1 MNRNSGRAF
10 RCVLLAGALA
20 FSPATTAPAV
30 AWADQADPTD
40 PAVSVA
46 EEAAAPAVSGAVAV
60 AVPVAQDADGAV
72 ATACKQFGAALN
84 LAASNYEDFAY
95 ATAGNGNYVDYQDPT
110 VWRSNVIGRT
120 ALREAAAAALSASR
134 VPGLPPEVSD
144 PMQSWSVHATKL
156 LLVMGLHGGGDSL
169 NSSASQLNVDA
180 QAGQMACA
188 RNGGHA

>member
-1 MNRNSGRAF
+1 MNRVRRRQLNA
-10 RCVLLAGALA
+10 VLLVGILTAL
-20 FSPATTAPAV
+20 PALSGSVV
-30 AWADQADPTD
+30 AWADPVEPTEPVTD
-40 PAVSVA
+40 PGVESASIGIPGPQDSADAISV
-46 EEAAAPAVSGAVAV
+46 
-60 AVPVAQDADGAV
+60 
-72 ATACKQFGAALN
+72 ACKQFGAALN

-120 ALREAAAAALSASR
+120 ALREAAAAALGASR

-169 NSSASQLNVDA
+169 NSSANQLNVDA
-180 QAGQMACA
+180 QAAQMACA
-188 RNGGHA
+188 LNGGRA